1 LPHTQSEEPEF
12 ACIGTRPTNLMR
24 AALRRCG
31 VITAKRLVAC
41 KDPSRLQTDAL
52 LHTNMLANGYSHW
65 AVWDAKRQKIL
76 DPYYQRTRVFSY
88 LAILRRNP
96 AIKVF

>member
-1 LPHTQSEEPEF
+1 MYRDKTDKDS
-12 ACIGTRPTNLMR
+12 MR